1 MTGGADPSAGC
12 GEGQRRRGWRRF
24 LVRKAATGWGAT
36 DAQAGWAGREAEAQW
51 GRKTAGWEGNMK
63 WTVAGPKP
71 ELGPFQVI
79 KPFQIFIWNFKFLA
93 TLEICTRRFR
103 RNFGMGIFPKF
114 L

>member
-1 MTGGADPSAGC
+1 VGG
-12 GEGQRRRGWRRF
+12 
-24 LVRKAATGWGAT
+24 RKAVG
-36 DAQAGWAGREAEAQW
+36 Q
-51 GRKTAGWEGNMK
+51 EGKKK
-63 WTVAGPKP
+63 WVVAGLKP

-79 KPFQIFIWNFKFLA
+79 KPFRIFIWNFEFLA